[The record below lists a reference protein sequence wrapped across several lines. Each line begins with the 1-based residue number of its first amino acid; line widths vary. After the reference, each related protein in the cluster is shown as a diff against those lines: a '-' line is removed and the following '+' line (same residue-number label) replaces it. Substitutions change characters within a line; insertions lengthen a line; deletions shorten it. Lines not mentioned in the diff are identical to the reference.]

1 MVSVWSVISAFN
13 EQGFVA
19 LDQEWSGGRP
29 RRFGPVVRE
38 VICRVAET
46 PPRQLGRP
54 FTTWKRPRTTRPHPD
69 RRSATSSD
77 RPSAATAR
85 LAATGQ
91 NVSATLPLDAVRQV
105 CLN

>member
-1 MVSVWSVISAFN
+1 MVSAWSVTSAFN

-38 VICRVAET
+38 VICRVAKT

-54 FTTWKRPRTTRPHPD
+54 FTTWSLSKPVEHLGMHHGHRP
-69 RRSATSSD
+69 
-77 RPSAATAR
+77 
-85 LAATGQ
+85 TGG
-91 NVSATLPLDAVRQV
+91 
-105 CLN
+105 